1 MTKDY
6 LRGQGYVKAPKI
18 EKELG
23 VGKDGYQQ
31 GGIPVEMTNPD
42 ESQVVDVKGTR
53 RMRPD
58 KKPVKATWY
67 QFMWLQAIKLAAQ
80 AGSKIYANRQ
90 RAKSKY
96 IVQQDIKK
104 MHGDDS
110 FHIQPSHI
118 YSIPVSTKCEI
129 HRGKYYSD

>member
-6 LRGQGYVKAPKI
+6 LRGQGFVKEHKI

-31 GGIPVEMTNPD
+31 GGIPVEMTDPNT
-42 ESQVVDVKGTR
+42 SQTVDVRGTK

-67 QFMWLQAIKLAAQ
+67 
-80 AGSKIYANRQ
+80 
-90 RAKSKY
+90 
-96 IVQQDIKK
+96 
-104 MHGDDS
+104 
-110 FHIQPSHI
+110 
-118 YSIPVSTKCEI
+118 
-129 HRGKYYSD
+129 

>member
-23 VGKDGYQQ
+23 VGKDGMQQ
-31 GGIPVEMTNPD
+31 GGIPVEMTDPNK
-42 ESQVVDVKGTR
+42 SQVVDVKGTR

-67 QFMWLQAIKLAAQ
+67 
-80 AGSKIYANRQ
+80 
-90 RAKSKY
+90 
-96 IVQQDIKK
+96 
-104 MHGDDS
+104 
-110 FHIQPSHI
+110 
-118 YSIPVSTKCEI
+118 
-129 HRGKYYSD
+129 